1 MLCFVIS
8 TSGVISACAIFP
20 SSLNRPSRKLITP
33 NLPRNSPSG
42 NGTHVDG
49 GGGNT
54 TPARKVKPMDN
65 MSATSFFA
73 QLVRQQHGPL
83 PKEQSPSPPPVM
95 IMETENANSSD
106 LQIVSEVVTINDDDS
121 HGSGSMSQRH
131 QQDQGSGVAK
141 TDSVDGE
148 QLKSA
153 TEGAIVKSENNT
165 KSAAQSSSNSAGGD
179 GAPHSTGPSMTSLM
193 QLPFP
198 PGMDGIKNNV
208 LTSTMGIMP
217 GGLPNVAAAQ
227 AALYGNLSA
236 KKNKIMSI
244 TKDLPMPP
252 GECKCPIRF
261 YLSEKN

>member
-8 TSGVISACAIFP
+8 TSGVIYACAIFP

-208 LTSTMGIMP
+208 LTSTMGLMP

-261 YLSEKN
+261 YLSEIN

>member
-1 MLCFVIS
+1 MYYTHAPF
-8 TSGVISACAIFP
+8 FP
-20 SSLNRPSRKLITP
+20 SSKNRPSRKLIPP

-42 NGTHVDG
+42 NGTLVEG

-83 PKEQSPSPPPVM
+83 PKEKSPSPPPVM
-95 IMETENANSSD
+95 IMETDNANSSD

-121 HGSGSMSQRH
+121 HGSGSMPQKP
-131 QQDQGSGVAK
+131 QQDQGPK

-148 QLKSA
+148 PLKSA
-153 TEGAIVKSENNT
+153 AEGVIIKSENNT
-165 KSAAQSSSNSAGGD
+165 KSAAQSSSNFAGGD

-208 LTSTMGIMP
+208 LTSTMGLMP

-252 GECKCPIRF
+252 GECKYPTRF
-261 YLSEKN
+261 NFFSITLGPY